1 MKTGI
6 LSILT
11 VLLLIGT
18 AAVAQPG
25 YRGKKLTVQAN
36 LLFLPALANATYGR
50 ERGFTTFNTTGE
62 ASADYALNKRN
73 SLGLAF
79 RRLRTSNIN
88 GYSNRYEE
96 VEGISDSKVFA
107 NSLELQYRVYKR
119 KSGNI
124 APLGKY
130 FQWGA
135 GMLFCQVR
143 QPGLNGPTS
152 FQMYAFRMGRGRNR
166 ILFDRMILYHGW
178 ELSQVVPAS
187 GGEGLS
193 GATYYYDKDPLTMAQ
208 YRLWRHSMVNF
219 RIGLGFLAH

>member
-6 LSILT
+6 LSILL
-11 VLLLIGT
+11 VLLLAGT

-36 LLFLPALANATYGR
+36 LLFLPALANSTYGR

-62 ASADYALNKRN
+62 VSADYTLSKRN

-88 GYSNRYEE
+88 GYNGEYDEIKG
-96 VEGISDSKVFA
+96 VSDSKVFA
-107 NSLELQYRVYKR
+107 NSLELQYRVYKK

-143 QPGLNGPTS
+143 QPATGDTTP
-152 FQMYAFRMGRGRNR
+152 FQMYALRMGRGRNR
-166 ILFDRMILYHGW
+166 ILFDRMVLYHGW
-178 ELSQVVPAS
+178 ELSHVVPAS
-187 GGEGLS
+187 GGEGLG
-193 GATYYYDKDPLTMAQ
+193 GATFYYDKDPLTMAQ

-219 RIGLGFLAH
+219 KIGLGFLAY

>member
-6 LSILT
+6 LSILL
-11 VLLLIGT
+11 VLLLAGT

-25 YRGKKLTVQAN
+25 YRGKKLTVQTN

-50 ERGFTTFNTTGE
+50 ESGFTSFNTTGE
-62 ASADYALNKRN
+62 ASADYVLSKRN

-88 GYSNRYEE
+88 GYNGEYNEI
-96 VEGISDSKVFA
+96 EGVSDSKVFA
-107 NSLELQYRVYKR
+107 NSLELQYRVYKK

-143 QPGLNGPTS
+143 QPGMSSAIP
-152 FQMYAFRMGRGRNR
+152 FRMYAFRMGRGRNR

-178 ELSQVVPAS
+178 ELSQVMPAK
-187 GGEGLS
+187 GEYDIA
-193 GATYYYDKDPLTMAQ
+193 GASFYYDKDPQTMAQ
-208 YRLWRHSMVNF
+208 YRLWRHSMINF
-219 RIGLGFLAH
+219 KIGIGFLAY